1 MSTINPQ
8 VVTAAKARD
17 LQKKI
22 INLGKTQSREKAI
35 AEIREDVDGCV
46 DLLEKIL
53 GMNEAQAVKAARRHL
68 EIIHN
73 VWSGGDHGRV

>member
-1 MSTINPQ
+1 MRHINEQ
-8 VVTAAKARD
+8 VVTAAKATD

-22 INLGKTQSREKAI
+22 IGLGKITTTEKAV

-46 DLLEKIL
+46 ELLEKIL
-53 GMNEAQAVKAARRHL
+53 GMNQIQAVKAARRHL

-73 VWSGGDHGRV
+73 VWQEG